1 MVLEHQVIP
10 DGSLAVGNPAKVV
23 RTLSETERE
32 KLYEN
37 SREYVRVENSFG
49 QKDIAERSETVP
61 LQIDGYCLTICE
73 GHVCFYGTVSGH

>member
-1 MVLEHQVIP
+1 MKT
-10 DGSLAVGNPAKVV
+10 AGN
-23 RTLSETERE
+23 TSGW
-32 KLYEN
+32 
-37 SREYVRVENSFG
+37 ENSFG